1 MMLHGKHKLPITILI
16 CNNSEDERLVTR
28 QTFEDSRIANEL
40 RFVDD
45 GKQLLDYLYQRG
57 VFAGETGA
65 APRPGLILID
75 LDTSMDGSPQAL
87 RQLGHGSTL
96 FDIPVVGLT
105 ASALG
110 EGVARRP
117 WLGVSSFIT
126 KPVTFPRLI
135 EAINTL
141 DRYWLQIVERPPI
154 PA

>member
-65 APRPGLILID
+65 
-75 LDTSMDGSPQAL
+75 
-87 RQLGHGSTL
+87 
-96 FDIPVVGLT
+96 
-105 ASALG
+105 
-110 EGVARRP
+110 
-117 WLGVSSFIT
+117 
-126 KPVTFPRLI
+126 
-135 EAINTL
+135 
-141 DRYWLQIVERPPI
+141 VERSV
-154 PA
+154 